1 MFVAQQI
8 GHTQTTFEGDLKS
21 CIKTIARSSGPVGWE
36 IDTVVDDILTFQ
48 RDFVTCIFQW
58 KRNLNVAAHV
68 LAKWALINHHIGRLF
83 DSCISD
89 FLAHVLAVSVCPF

>member
-21 CIKTIARSSGPVGWE
+21 CIKTIARSSCPVGWE

-58 KRNLNVAAHV
+58 KRNLNVAAYV
-68 LAKWALINHHIGRLF
+68 LAKWALRFHIGSLF
-83 DSCISD
+83 DTLI
-89 FLAHVLAVSVCPF
+89 LVYLMLWLELWL